1 MYGVVYFF
9 TQLLVLFLTV
19 ISVALLARVI
29 LSWFESE
36 GASPISSLLVL
47 ITEPLILPVR
57 RLCDRFGW
65 FQGIPVDMPFL
76 LTALL
81 VGFLTTL
88 LRALI

>member
-19 ISVALLARVI
+19 ISIALLARVI

>member
-9 TQLLVLFLTV
+9 TRLLVLFLTV

>member
-1 MYGVVYFF
+1 MVYFF

>member
-57 RLCDRFGW
+57 RLWW